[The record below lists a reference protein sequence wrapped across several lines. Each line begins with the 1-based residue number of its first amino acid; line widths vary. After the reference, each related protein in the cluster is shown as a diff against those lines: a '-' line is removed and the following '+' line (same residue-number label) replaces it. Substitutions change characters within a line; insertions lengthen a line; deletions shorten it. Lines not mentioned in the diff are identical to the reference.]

1 MTNEDSITVEADS
14 TDRQHPGLHSLRE
27 IVGEDLLAFMLAMNP
42 ADLRD
47 EDLVLDEAR
56 TAVSEAIWLKAAK
69 STEQIKGS
77 WRRHPWKALKK
88 EALIEVFCKYDVTLG
103 SSVASDFHVRSGGTR
118 PVVDE
123 PSSLEGCLQIIAV
136 DCFAARLIGTG
147 QTHHTPGVANKHP
160 LMPTVHQHLRDA
172 SEPLTQLFRAAF
184 AATDASDRPGVTE
197 STYTKQMLVDW
208 STGGGGSLEM
218 RDIGTH
224 IVCSLFLEEDLDDQV
239 LVRVAEAVRDSLDRS
254 RRLAAGDTVLVKTL
268 VGLGDVGLA
277 RGVAPVE
284 IAGGRIR
291 RPTVLDQRANPFAAE
306 PHLILELDRPV
317 RYNEIRLSPPPVS
330 DVHEQLSQFVADSER
345 RKKFVP
351 ALVSSAEELA
361 ETIRRVRFAMLLA
374 SPEEKV
380 LRPVWRFSQEVN
392 PLTSSGSNSHQPN
405 PSPGV
410 VHTEL
415 PPAVDAAA
423 AAEIAG
429 WATRMA
435 ELPDSLKVGRRR
447 LLQATT
453 ERADSVDSFIDAVVA
468 WESMFGTKVE
478 TAFRVTGSM
487 ALLLEPTDVAARKS
501 LHKRLSD
508 LYSYRSDLVHGTV
521 GHDLETKQ
529 FKLAD
534 VPEHSRDAV
543 RYAIDCFKRV
553 LSDSNL
559 KPLDSAARS
568 KRIMLGI

>member
-1 MTNEDSITVEADS
+1 MTNGDSITAEADL
-14 TDRQHPGLHSLRE
+14 TDHQHPGVRSLGE

-47 EDLVLDEAR
+47 EDPVLDEAR
-56 TAVSEAIWLKAAK
+56 AAISEAIWRKAAEN
-69 STEQIKGS
+69 TEQIKGS
-77 WRRHPWKALKK
+77 GHRNPWKALKK
-88 EALIEVFCKYDVTLG
+88 EALIKVFCKYDETLD
-103 SSVASDFHVRSGGTR
+103 SSVASEFHVRSGGIR
-118 PVVDE
+118 PAVDE
-123 PSSLEGCLQIIAV
+123 PSSLEGCLQTIAV

-147 QTHHTPGVANKHP
+147 QTHYTPGVANRHP

-172 SEPLTQLFRAAF
+172 AEPLTQLFRAAF

-197 STYTKQMLVDW
+197 STYTKQMLVEW
-208 STGGGGSLEM
+208 STGDGGSLEM
-218 RDIGTH
+218 RDIGTN
-224 IVCSLFLEEDLDDQV
+224 IVCSLFLEEDLGDQV
-239 LVRVAEAVRDSLDRS
+239 LVHVAEAVRDGLDRG
-254 RRLAAGDTVLVKTL
+254 RRLAAGETVLVKTL
-268 VGLGDVGLA
+268 IGLGDVSLT

-306 PHLILELDRPV
+306 PHLILELDRTV
-317 RYNEIRLSPPPVS
+317 RYNEVRLSPPPVS
-330 DVHEQLSQFVADSER
+330 DRHELLSQFVADNER
-345 RKKFVP
+345 RKKLVP
-351 ALVSSAEELA
+351 DPVSSTEELT

-374 SPEEKV
+374 SPDEKV
-380 LRPVWRFSQEVN
+380 LRPVWRFSRHVN
-392 PLTSSGSNSHQPN
+392 PLTSSGSGSHQPN

-410 VHTEL
+410 VHTQL

-423 AAEIAG
+423 AAEIAE

-453 ERADSVDSFIDAVVA
+453 ERADPVDSFIDAVVA
-468 WESMFGTKVE
+468 WESMFGTKAE

-487 ALLLEPTDVAARKS
+487 ALLLEPTDVAARKP
-501 LHKRLSD
+501 LHKRLTD
-508 LYSYRSDLVHGTV
+508 LYSHRSDLVHGTV

-529 FKLAD
+529 FKLTD
-534 VPEHSRDAV
+534 VPEYTRDAV
-543 RYAIDCFKRV
+543 RYAIDCFKRI
-553 LSDSNL
+553 LSDANL

-568 KRIMLGI
+568 KRVILGI